1 MNIIPLKTFMTQVP
15 VCIQNTPLNAAI
27 ERFCDRE
34 SQKVVIINE
43 RSQPVGLL
51 NLADL
56 LPYLGSFSSLLS
68 QRLEPSLNLHQSLS
82 ELNFPLIEPIAT
94 LPGELSLHQ
103 FWSSLQNPSP
113 SPSQP
118 DGTRGDRF
126 SKSEY
131 ALVDNQGTYLGLLDR
146 TRLLRYLVQHN
157 PHLLLRSAPLPR
169 NLPSAPPWVP
179 SLPRAWQELIDC
191 LPIPILLASHSG
203 QILAGNAAWRNS
215 VKLFPYLDTAKAD
228 ALNFLAKIPSLQY
241 PSTETSPGRS
251 PTPFQVEQWQFVKM
265 ALPDTLMNLELN
277 AGLQTLADA
286 TSTSAAESYKL
297 LTHLKAT
304 QPLADAPLGVETL
317 PPPPKTHL
325 WLVMATQLT
334 TLQNSVQ
341 TLSVK
346 NAELAALNRQ
356 KEEFLAAISHELKT
370 PLTALLGLSNLLCR
384 DRQQP
389 LSPRQAQYAQLIHQS
404 GRQMMTI
411 VNDLVDLSRLETR
424 QMELLP
430 ERVDIRAVCDRA
442 IHQLQQ
448 SLEYSQAEKRSL
460 ADQLDVEIAPNLI
473 PPFAD
478 ELRLRQMLMNLL
490 TNAVRLTQ
498 PSDRIG
504 LRVAPI
510 GSWVEFTVWD
520 SGAGIRL
527 SEQVQLLKRFQRLE
541 SPFDPHLASTGLE
554 LILSQQ
560 LAQLHGGDLSFISLE
575 DRGSQFS
582 LLLPQPAEEQ
592 PLEDA
597 AIAKFALL
605 VEINPQ
611 RIQTLTT
618 ALQELGYWCLV
629 ARSDAEAIEKARRFQ
644 PQAILL
650 NLTYA
655 QPYITAELLE
665 QLKNDPQTCNLRT
678 LILGQVT
685 EPLMLTL
692 VDDFLSF
699 PIEHQALV
707 QKLRPSLPTPP
718 MLSPQKSSPHLT
730 ILYLSP
736 VDPHLDAKSDRALKK
751 SELDE
756 ALTGDFSAIPHCD
769 RRIVEVDDLDQAELL
784 TRIWKPNVLLLND
797 AGLANPLDY
806 LQQLSQHPALASLPI
821 VTLTQETTQAANQ
834 VSDLS
839 VFPCLISPDSQS
851 ISSTLLQVM
860 QVAAEFAQSER
871 R

>member
-15 VCIQNTPLNAAI
+15 TCIQNTPLNAAI

-34 SQKVVIINE
+34 SQKVMILTE

-56 LPYLGSFSSLLS
+56 LPYLGTFSSRFP
-68 QRLEPSLNLHQSLS
+68 QQLEPSLNLHQSLS

-118 DGTRGDRF
+118 DGTRADRL
-126 SKSEY
+126 SKSDY

-146 TRLLRYLVQHN
+146 TRLLRYLIQHN
-157 PHLLLRSAPLPR
+157 PHLLFGYSPLPR
-169 NLPSAPPWVP
+169 NLPPAPNWGL
-179 SLPRAWQELIDC
+179 SLPHAWQELIDC
-191 LPIPILLASHSG
+191 LPIPMLLASDRG

-228 ALNFLAKIPSLQY
+228 AVNFLAKIPALQH
-241 PSTETSPGRS
+241 PSTETSA
-251 PTPFQVEQWQFVKM
+251 TPFQVEQWQFVKM
-265 ALPDTLMNLELN
+265 PLPDTLMNLELN

-286 TSTSAAESYKL
+286 TSTLVAESYKL

-304 QPLADAPLGVETL
+304 QPLADAPLSVETL
-317 PPPPKTHL
+317 PPPPKTQL

-341 TLSVK
+341 ALSVK

-370 PLTALLGLSNLLCR
+370 PLTALLGLSNLLSS
-384 DRQQP
+384 DRHQP
-389 LSPRQAQYAQLIHQS
+389 LNSRQAQYAQLIHQS

-411 VNDLVDLSRLETR
+411 VNDLVDLSRLETG

-448 SLEYSQAEKRSL
+448 ALEYSQAEKRSL
-460 ADQLDVEIAPNLI
+460 TDQLDVEIAPNLI

-520 SGAGIRL
+520 SGAGIRV

-541 SPFDPHLASTGLE
+541 SPFDPQLTSTGLE

-560 LAQLHGGDLSFISLE
+560 LAQLHGGDLSFISQE

-582 LLLPQPAEEQ
+582 LLLPQPAQEQ
-592 PLEDA
+592 PLADA
-597 AIAKFALL
+597 SSAKFALL

-611 RIQTLTT
+611 RIQTLSA

-685 EPLMLTL
+685 EPLRLTL

-699 PIEHQALV
+699 PIEPQALV
-707 QKLRPSLPTPP
+707 QKLRPSLPTSP
-718 MLSPQKSSPHLT
+718 MPSPQKSSPHLT

-736 VDPHLDAKSDRALKK
+736 VDPDFDAKSDRALKK

-756 ALTGDFSAIPHCD
+756 ALTGDFSAIPHGD

-797 AGLANPLDY
+797 AGLADPLDY